1 MEMIIGKFLGTI
13 LILTVHNPNV
23 HHNPKTPTDVTG
35 FPDKNTL
42 KLTQLTQPP
51 AFRHRN
57 LSAAEWLTDFKQW
70 NDSYTDTLPTRMT
83 KGSHTAVSGEDT
95 ADITACS
102 PISGKPEIPG
112 GSE

>member
-23 HHNPKTPTDVTG
+23 HHNPKIPTDVTG

-42 KLTQLTQPP
+42 KATQLTQLP

-57 LSAAEWLTDFKQW
+57 LSAAEWLTVITW
-70 NDSYTDTLPTRMT
+70 MT
-83 KGSHTAVSGEDT
+83 TFYFYLSHV
-95 ADITACS
+95 IL
-102 PISGKPEIPG
+102 K
-112 GSE
+112 